1 LTGARASLGPGAA
14 TELIGWASAVI
25 LMLTLGRQAW
35 LQWKER
41 RTRGVSRGLFAGQI
55 AASVGFVAYSWLLA
69 NWVFVVTN
77 ALILVTAL
85 AGEAIYLRNRRLE
98 TRARRGAG
106 ARP

>member
-1 LTGARASLGPGAA
+1 MA

-35 LQWKER
+35 LQWRER
-41 RTRGVSRGLFAGQI
+41 RTRGVSRWLFAGQI
-55 AASVGFVAYSWLLA
+55 AASCGFVVYSWLLSS
-69 NWVFVVTN
+69 WVFVVTN

-98 TRARRGAG
+98 SRAGRRGG
-106 ARP
+106 AATP

>member
-1 LTGARASLGPGAA
+1 MA

-35 LQWKER
+35 LQWRER
-41 RTRGVSRGLFAGQI
+41 RTRGVSRWLFAGQI
-55 AASVGFVAYSWLLA
+55 AASCGFVVYSWLLS

-98 TRARRGAG
+98 SRAGRRGG
-106 ARP
+106 AATP